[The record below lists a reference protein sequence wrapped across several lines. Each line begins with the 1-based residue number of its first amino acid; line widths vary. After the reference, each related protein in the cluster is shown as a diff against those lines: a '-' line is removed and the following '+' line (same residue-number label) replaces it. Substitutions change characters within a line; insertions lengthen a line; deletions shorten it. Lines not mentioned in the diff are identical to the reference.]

1 MSESGTSYNDETIQ
15 QLLDQLEPMQTE
27 IEQLTQERDNL
38 QRRLRELES
47 QQQTLSS
54 ENSKY
59 RSELQKMADKIV
71 RLNES
76 DKILQDNNRLQ
87 AEIKATKQQA
97 DQRVRK
103 AREEAE
109 AAKAQAQQDSN
120 AALLTKK
127 CAEQKEANTE
137 KTIRERVQTE
147 KEAMK
152 QSADEDLRKRREKL
166 DRTYQTWFV
175 LTAAIFAANGIYLI
189 FKSVRTL
196 CRIPGELQQL
206 VGDVL
211 GVVYADTIDAML
223 FVGSMLRTDIVA
235 GIGSAVLWC
244 AFWFLQ
250 LYLLLQLLQLAA
262 DFYQEAKKKPYNA
275 LALGT
280 ILLTSM
286 ILSLTY
292 YEVQGTSW
300 LYVSCWMVGFMIL
313 LLLYYW
319 EATITAVVNL
329 AGRIMDGVSRFFDQL
344 RG

>member
-27 IEQLTQERDNL
+27 IEQLTQERDDL
-38 QRRLRELES
+38 QRRLRELKS

-59 RSELQKMADKIV
+59 RFELQKMAAKIV

-87 AEIKATKQQA
+87 AEIKATKLQA
-97 DQRVRK
+97 DQRVQK
-103 AREEAE
+103 AMDEAE
-109 AAKAQAQQDSN
+109 AAKEKAQQDSN
-120 AALLTKK
+120 AAFWAKK
-127 CAEQKEANTE
+127 CAEQKERTWE
-137 KTIRERVQTE
+137 KTIQERVEAE

-152 QSADEDLRKRREKL
+152 QESDEDLRKRREKL

-175 LTAAIFAANGIYLI
+175 LTVAIFSANGIYLI

-196 CRIPGELQQL
+196 RQIPGELQQL
-206 VGDVL
+206 AGDVL
-211 GVVYADTIDAML
+211 GVVYADTIDAVL
-223 FVGSMLRTDIVA
+223 FVGSMLHTDIVA
-235 GIGSAVLWC
+235 GIGSAVLWF

-300 LYVSCWMVGFMIL
+300 LYVSCWMVGFVIL

-319 EATITAVVNL
+319 EATITAIVNL
-329 AGRIMDGVSRFFDQL
+329 AGRIMDGVSRFFN
-344 RG
+344 

>member
-27 IEQLTQERDNL
+27 IEQLTQERDAL
-38 QRRLRELES
+38 QRRLRELKS

-59 RSELQKMADKIV
+59 RFELQKMAAKIV

-87 AEIKATKQQA
+87 AEIKATKLQA
-97 DQRVRK
+97 DQRVQK
-103 AREEAE
+103 AMDETE
-109 AAKAQAQQDSN
+109 AAKEKAQQDSN
-120 AALLTKK
+120 AAFWAKK
-127 CAEQKEANTE
+127 CAEQKERTWE
-137 KTIRERVQTE
+137 KTIQERVEAE

-152 QSADEDLRKRREKL
+152 QESDEDLRKRREKL

-175 LTAAIFAANGIYLI
+175 LTVAIFSANGIYLI

-196 CRIPGELQQL
+196 RQIPGELQQL
-206 VGDVL
+206 AGDVL
-211 GVVYADTIDAML
+211 GVVYADTIDAVL
-223 FVGSMLRTDIVA
+223 FVGSMLHTDIVA
-235 GIGSAVLWC
+235 GIGSAVLWF

-300 LYVSCWMVGFMIL
+300 LYVSCWMVGFVIL

-319 EATITAVVNL
+319 EATITAIVNL
-329 AGRIMDGVSRFFDQL
+329 AGRIMDGVSRFFNQF
-344 RG
+344 RN

>member
-71 RLNES
+71 RLNEY

-87 AEIKATKQQA
+87 AEIEATKQQA

-137 KTIRERVQTE
+137 KTIRERVQAE

-166 DRTYQTWFV
+166 DYTYQTWFV

-189 FKSVRTL
+189 FKSIRTI
-196 CRIPGELQQL
+196 RQIPNELQQL

-211 GVVYADTIDAML
+211 DLVYADTIDAVL
-223 FVGSMLRTDIVA
+223 SVGSMLHTDIVA
-235 GIGSAVLWC
+235 GISVAVLWC
-244 AFWFLQ
+244 VFWFLQ
-250 LYLLLQLLQLAA
+250 LYLLLQLLQVAT
-262 DFYQEAKKKPYNA
+262 DFYHEAKKKPYNM
-275 LALGT
+275 LAIGT

-292 YEVQGTSW
+292 YEVHGTSW
-300 LYVSCWMVGFMIL
+300 LYVSCWIVGFMIL

-319 EATITAVVNL
+319 TATITALANL
-329 AGRIMDGVSRFFDQL
+329 ATRITDGVSRIFDQI